1 MFNKKE
7 LDRKGLEKSSRDK
20 TFLIMAGGT
29 GGHVYPA
36 LATATKLM
44 QGHDKVVWLGSVGG
58 MEESVVKNAG
68 IPFYGI
74 SVKGVR
80 GKGMLSKLLSPIRI
94 AWAILQALK
103 VVIAVKPDAVLG
115 MGGFASGPG
124 GFAAKILGKPLLI
137 HEQNAVAGMTNRI
150 LAKFSTKVMTAFP
163 GAFSEDVPVK
173 QTGNPLREQI
183 IDIYY
188 QPQISI
194 EKELR
199 IKLLVLGGS
208 LGAMGLNL
216 GVPAAISK
224 IESGL
229 QPEIWHQTG
238 KNKVEETQEAY
249 QTHGVEAK
257 ISAFI
262 SDMAEAY
269 QWADFV
275 ICRAGALTISE
286 LCITGLGAILV
297 PYPYAVD
304 DHQTKNAM
312 SMVKSGAAWILPQRD
327 LNPETLAEILKPLL
341 SKRERISILSEAAHK
356 LGKPDAT
363 QKVVAECRSA
373 CYA

>member
-1 MFNKKE
+1 
-7 LDRKGLEKSSRDK
+7 
-20 TFLIMAGGT
+20 
-29 GGHVYPA
+29 
-36 LATATKLM
+36 
-44 QGHDKVVWLGSVGG
+44 
-58 MEESVVKNAG
+58 
-68 IPFYGI
+68 
-74 SVKGVR
+74 
-80 GKGMLSKLLSPIRI
+80 
-94 AWAILQALK
+94 
-103 VVIAVKPDAVLG
+103 
-115 MGGFASGPG
+115 
-124 GFAAKILGKPLLI
+124 
-137 HEQNAVAGMTNRI
+137 
-150 LAKFSTKVMTAFP
+150 
-163 GAFSEDVPVK
+163 VK

-356 LGKPDAT
+356 LGQPDAT

>member
-1 MFNKKE
+1 MM
-7 LDRKGLEKSSRDK
+7 RDK

-36 LATATKLM
+36 LATAIKLIEKN
-44 QGHDKVVWLGSVGG
+44 DKVVWLGSVGG
-58 MEESVVKNAG
+58 MEENIVKNAG

-74 SVKGVR
+74 TVKGIR
-80 GKGMLSKLLSPIRI
+80 GKGVFNKLLSPVRV
-94 AWAILQALK
+94 AWAVIQALK
-103 VVIAVKPDAVLG
+103 VVQKIKPDAVLG

-124 GFAAKILGKPLLI
+124 GLAARLLRKPLLI

-150 LAKFSTKVMTAFP
+150 LAKFATTVMTAFP
-163 GAFSEDVPVK
+163 GAFPTEVKVK
-173 QTGNPLREQI
+173 QTGNPLRESI

-188 QPQISI
+188 QPQTDIPNDR
-194 EKELR
+194 R

-208 LGAMGLNL
+208 LGAMGLNT
-216 GVPAAISK
+216 GIPAAMGK
-224 IESGL
+224 IENSL

-238 KNKVEETQEAY
+238 KNKVEETEAAY
-249 QTHGVEAK
+249 RLHGVDAK

-286 LCITGLGAILV
+286 LCTVGLGAILV
-297 PYPYAVD
+297 PYPFAVD
-304 DHQTKNAM
+304 DHQTKNALSM
-312 SMVKSGAAWILPQRD
+312 SKSGAAWLLPQSD
-327 LNPETLAEILKPLL
+327 LKPDTLAEILKPLL

-356 LGKPDAT
+356 LGQPDAT
-363 QKVVAECRSA
+363 DRVVTECRSA